1 MSDELYSFLPEIA
14 RLLPDDPSAWAPV
27 SANQRMH
34 EALVLCCHEGTQHQA
49 QAFGNLFSQ
58 VDYLCRKHRVATR
71 DKIAIQTMRRHSNQ
85 RVALSVADLRYDL
98 RALARFISA
107 ITATDIPDSVVRII
121 PAENRPYE
129 RAADINYRYVR
140 CIVTAWDEHTI
151 TATAEQSTDT
161 ETIVID
167 YSAEHLRYIH
177 ELLSDGMQ
185 LNLLDCTVEQGRIR
199 PALIIV
205 EPDFLIDISSI
216 AACFEPHGH
225 HPLGYTLRRLAPVAS
240 TQPIL
245 LGNLA
250 SQILDDTVNHSAD
263 LNGSIRKNF
272 RRKALEFC
280 TCTGFSSEQFVRDA
294 GVQSRNIC
302 QAVASLL
309 SEKSPDG
316 SRLLEKAILEPS
328 FVCERLGLQGRV
340 DLMTTDFRLLVEQ
353 KSGKNYY
360 VERRIPG
367 EHGSM
372 MLENNYVQLLLYY
385 GVLRQ
390 NFNLSFDRVD
400 MRLLYSR
407 YPAEQGLVVVNY
419 LQRLFRE
426 AIEQRNLIVA
436 WELYIARHGFG
447 SVIDLLKPDTFNTRG
462 QNSSFFE
469 RWKRPELQA
478 ICDPLHRLSDLE
490 RTYFCR
496 MMTFVYREQRV
507 SRLGVQE
514 GTTAAANDY
523 WTMPL
528 SQKLEAGNIIVN
540 LTITKKEMS
549 DENGG
554 YDLITLSPLPAQHA
568 EPTADEAGLL
578 STNEAEQRGEVN
590 FRPGDAVYLYAYKQ
604 GQEPDLRNAILYKGT
619 LETLQEDKLVVAL
632 NDGQQNGNVL
642 GDGPFAIEHAAS
654 DTSTTSIRS
663 LYAFITG
670 PKACRDLLL
679 AQRQPRH
686 DDRQRLSRS
695 YHRDY
700 DSVLLKARQARDY
713 FLLVGPPGTGKTSMA
728 LRFLVEEELAAGQDG
743 VTDDVSQPAG
753 HTDHQHTADGNGSS
767 AILLM
772 SYTNRAVDEIC
783 DMLVT
788 AGHDFIRIG
797 SPHRCDPRFRKFLL
811 ANRLGEHPRL
821 DSMQTLVRQARLVV
835 ATTTTVLSH
844 TDLFRLKDFALAI
857 VDEASQILEP
867 DLVGLLA
874 RVPRFILIGD
884 HKQLPAVVQQGEA
897 DSRVEEPLLRD
908 IKLSDCRDSLFERL
922 LRIERTARRTQFIG
936 TLNHQGRM
944 HPDIA
949 SFPNTFFY
957 VHENIQPVPLPHQ
970 LEDSAAPRLLFI
982 PATLQRKAIGAAASS
997 VPTNTSRSNPV
1008 EAAIVAQELQRVYR
1022 EYGDSFDPNKTVG
1035 VIVPYRNQIAQIRRE
1050 TAALGIP
1057 ALQDI
1062 SIDTVERYQGSQRD
1076 VIIFSFTVSRR
1087 YELDFLTASTFID
1100 TDGTI
1105 VDRKLNVALT
1115 RARKQLI
1122 LTGDPALL
1130 SRIPIFAHLLEHVRE
1145 HGTWLSE
1152 RT

>member
-177 ELLSDGMQ
+177 ELLCDGMQ

-294 GVQSRNIC
+294 GEQSRNIR
-302 QAVASLL
+302 QAVQTLF
-309 SEKSPDG
+309 SETGPDG

-426 AIEQRNLIVA
+426 AIQQRNLIVA

-447 SVIDLLKPDTFNTRG
+447 SVIDLLQPDTFNTRG

-478 ICDPLHRLSDLE
+478 ICAPLHQLSELE
-490 RTYFCR
+490 RAYFCR
-496 MMTFVYREQRV
+496 MMAFVYREQRV

-514 GTTAAANDY
+514 GTTTAANDF

-554 YDLITLSPLPAQHA
+554 YDLITLSPLPTGQTD
-568 EPTADEAGLL
+568 PTADEAGLL

-619 LETLQEDKLVVAL
+619 LETLQEDKIVVAL

-642 GDGPFAIEHAAS
+642 GEGPFAIEHAAS

-663 LYAFITG
+663 LYAFIAG
-670 PKACRDLLL
+670 PKTCRDLLL

-686 DDRQRLSRS
+686 DDRQQLSRS
-695 YHRDY
+695 YHHDY

-728 LRFLVEEELAAGQDG
+728 LRFLVEEELVACQDG
-743 VTDDVSQPAG
+743 VPNDDRQSDEHAEQQCPTG
-753 HTDHQHTADGNGSS
+753 GNGSR

-783 DMLVT
+783 DMLVN

-811 ANRLGEHPRL
+811 SNRLGERPRL
-821 DSMQTLVRQARLVV
+821 DSMQSLVRQARLVV

-844 TDLFRLKDFALAI
+844 SDLFRLKDFAMAI

-867 DLVGLLA
+867 ELVGLLA

-897 DSRVEEPLLRD
+897 DSRVEEPLLRG
-908 IKLSDCRDSLFERL
+908 IQLTDCRDSLFERL
-922 LRIERTARRTQFIG
+922 LRIERTAGRTQFIG

-970 LEDSAAPRLLFI
+970 QENSDAPRLVFI
-982 PATLQRKAIGAAASS
+982 PATLQREACEADSTSA
-997 VPTNTSRSNPV
+997 PTVTSRSNPV
-1008 EAAIVAQELQRVYR
+1008 EAAIVAQELQRVFR
-1022 EYGDSFDPNKTVG
+1022 EYGDDFDPNKTVG
-1035 VIVPYRNQIAQIRRE
+1035 VIVPYRNQIAQIRRAA
-1050 TAALGIP
+1050 AALGIP

-1087 YELDFLTASTFID
+1087 FELDFLTASTFID

-1145 HGTWLSE
+1145 HGTWFSE
-1152 RT
+1152 R